1 MTVLKPRSRTISV
14 RLSEEEYVAL
24 TRMCS
29 VTGARSLSDLTR
41 AAMRELLNGVHKEDV
56 LGNLRD
62 EFLDQVK
69 SLDRKLE
76 ELAERVASFKTVAGD

>member
-56 LGNLRD
+56 LGDLRD
-62 EFLDQVK
+62 EFRDQVK